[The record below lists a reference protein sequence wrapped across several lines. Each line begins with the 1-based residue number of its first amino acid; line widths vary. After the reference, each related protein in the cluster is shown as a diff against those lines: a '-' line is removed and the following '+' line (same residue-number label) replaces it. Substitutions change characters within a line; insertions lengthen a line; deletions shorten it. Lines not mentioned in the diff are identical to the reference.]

1 MRLTVLGCAGSF
13 PSARSAASGYL
24 VEHDGHRIVL
34 DLGSG
39 AFGRLQAHTD
49 PDTVDALLLSHLHP
63 DHCADLV
70 GLYVHRK
77 YRWDGPAPA
86 LPTYGPSGTLRRADQ
101 MYGLREPASMREV
114 LDVREHQAHYE
125 VGPFRVRTTRV
136 PHPVPAYAT
145 RVEAGGR
152 ALVFSGDTGPSPAL
166 VELSRGADLA
176 LFEASFVDD
185 PRNPPDLHLSA
196 REAGEHAAGAG
207 VPRLVLTHLVAW
219 NDPELSRAQA
229 ARAFDGELHLAEAD
243 ATYEV

>member
-13 PSARSAASGYL
+13 ANAGSAASGYL
-24 VEHDGHRIVL
+24 VEHGGHRLVL

-39 AFGRLQAHTD
+39 SFGRLQAHAD

-77 YRWDGPAPA
+77 YRWEGPAPA
-86 LPTYGPSGTLRRADQ
+86 LPTYGPSGTLRRADE
-101 MYGLREPASMREV
+101 MYGLHAPASMSEV
-114 LDVREHQAHYE
+114 LDVREHSEQYE
-125 VGPFRVRTTRV
+125 IGPFTVRTARV
-136 PHPVPAYAT
+136 PHPVTAYAT

-152 ALVFSGDTGPSPAL
+152 ALVFSGDTGPSERL

-176 LFEASFVDD
+176 LFEASFLDD

-196 REAGEHAAGAG
+196 REAAEHADRAG

-219 NDPELSRAQA
+219 NDSALSREQAAQA
-229 ARAFDGELHLAEAD
+229 YDGELQLAEAD